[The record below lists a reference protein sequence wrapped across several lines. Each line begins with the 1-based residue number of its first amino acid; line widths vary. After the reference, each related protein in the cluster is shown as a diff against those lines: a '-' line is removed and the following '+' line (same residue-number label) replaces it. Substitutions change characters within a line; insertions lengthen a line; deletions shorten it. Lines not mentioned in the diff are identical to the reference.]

1 MKICRDLTLN
11 VSLTVKTSNEN
22 SMYTYEKSY
31 FGILSLHAFFIKFNC
46 NLQQCNGNTT
56 EKVSIL
62 KGHGHDIGQISTS
75 FFLLLT
81 MLYQCISNNRPKFDI
96 SWRGMNQ
103 NTQLIILC
111 YICKQG
117 MCHVLFTLVQC
128 TGKNS
133 FLYLLTRFE
142 HKL

>member
-1 MKICRDLTLN
+1 MHIDKKRFYDRNFMLCLIISRSMKICRDLTLN

-46 NLQQCNGNTT
+46 NLQQCNGNTA

-75 FFLLLT
+75 FFF
-81 MLYQCISNNRPKFDI
+81 IVNNALSMHF
-96 SWRGMNQ
+96 
-103 NTQLIILC
+103 
-111 YICKQG
+111 
-117 MCHVLFTLVQC
+117 
-128 TGKNS
+128 
-133 FLYLLTRFE
+133 
-142 HKL
+142 